1 MSDLKDILNS
11 KISLQDENLNNAQ
24 RAACYSAMTEYAAK
38 KIDEYISNQS
48 KSVNLEAIKLFPALF
63 LGEWRLWL
71 RKRSFLKAKKAAQIQ
86 ADIENRP
93 FYVIRSTEIAYV
105 VQSTLV
111 VRNLKRRR
119 IYGRHATAIK
129 MRETADFVATPK
141 GR

>member
-1 MSDLKDILNS
+1 MSELQNILDS
-11 KISLQDENLNNAQ
+11 KLSIQDVMLGNAQ
-24 RAACYSAMTEYAAK
+24 RAACYSAMTEYSAK
-38 KIDEYISNQS
+38 KIDEHISNQS
-48 KSVNLEAIKLFPALF
+48 KSVNLEAIKLFPALWY
-63 LGEWRLWL
+63 GQWRLWL
-71 RKRSFLKAKKAAQIQ
+71 RKRSFLINKKKAQIQ

-111 VRNLKRRR
+111 VRNLKRRK

-141 GR
+141 GK

>member
-1 MSDLKDILNS
+1 MVQLHDILSSNLS
-11 KISLQDENLNNAQ
+11 KHDVVIEGKVRVAVE
-24 RAACYSAMTEYAAK
+24 SAMVDFAK
-38 KIDEYISNQS
+38 VMVDRYRSGES
-48 KSVNLEAIKLFPALF
+48 KSVNLEAIKLFPALWY
-63 LGEWRLWL
+63 GQWRLWL

-93 FYVIRSTEIAYV
+93 FYVIRSTEISYV

-129 MRETADFVATPK
+129 MRETADFVAMPK